1 MLDYK
6 TTREMAAEWNVS
18 PQHVQYL
25 CRKGRI
31 KGAIKKA
38 GTWFLPGDT
47 PSPVQYTKSGIED
60 FRFVGTKS
68 KIFDSAI
75 ELFMQKGFNDVSLK
89 DIAEQVGI
97 QQSTIYNHFQSKQE
111 ILDTIYDFYCSHYLM
126 DRLSTD
132 EMEPVLW
139 NKSIQEIIG
148 SISYVFKEDYL
159 KKMMDITS
167 IILQRITIDE
177 RAKEIGKS
185 LIVDEGVRYVE
196 AVFDRGIEI
205 GRFTSFN
212 THTISMLINCI
223 RMFVLY
229 RWIMNPSPESMTK
242 LSEDEQALNKYL
254 IKQLTDLE
262 IPIQEEKNGNIDR

>member
-1 MLDYK
+1 MVDYK
-6 TTREMAAEWNVS
+6 TTREIAAEWNVS

-38 GTWFLPGDT
+38 GTWFLPGNT
-47 PSPVQYTKSGIED
+47 PNPVQYTKSDIEG

-75 ELFMQKGFNDVSLK
+75 ELFKQKGFNDVRLK
-89 DIAEQVGI
+89 DIADQVGI
-97 QQSTIYNHFQSKQE
+97 QQSTIYNHFESKQE
-111 ILDTIYDFYCSHYLM
+111 ILDTIYDFYCSHFLI
-126 DRLSTD
+126 DRLSLE
-132 EMEPVLW
+132 EMELVLS
-139 NKSIQEIIG
+139 NKSVMDIIG
-148 SISYVFKEDYL
+148 CISYVFKEDYL
-159 KKMMDITS
+159 KKMTDITS

-177 RAKEIGKS
+177 RAREIGKT

-196 AVFDRGIEI
+196 EVFDRGIEI

-223 RMFVLY
+223 RIFTLCC
-229 RWIMNPSPESMTK
+229 WILNPSPESMTK
-242 LSEDEQALNKYL
+242 LSEDEQELNKYI

-262 IPIQEEKNGNIDR
+262 IPIQEEKNGNMGS